1 MHVEVFSLISD
12 KIVAYSFTF
21 DLPGKWLIGG
31 GVCVAILVRVI
42 RSRRCK

>member
-21 DLPGKWLIGG
+21 DLPLKGLIGG

-42 RSRRCK
+42 RSRHRK

>member
-21 DLPGKWLIGG
+21 DLPGKWLVHLGFLG
-31 GVCVAILVRVI
+31 KQL
-42 RSRRCK
+42 KT